1 MAAGPKLTLSVMT
14 ADVGGFVGH
23 VSSHPDVLDTAKE
36 RLYNAREK
44 GIIIDYHILRCGD
57 DLELIMAHRKG
68 CDSNDIHG
76 LAWNVFTACRDVAK
90 ELKLHEPDRGFSRQA
105 FNGTLRN
112 MGPGVAEV
120 EFAERESEPV
130 VILMANKA
138 SSGAWNLPLY
148 RIFSDPFNTP
158 GLFTDP
164 SMIEGFSLKVRD
176 VQDDKEVV
184 VSTPNETYHLL
195 ALINSVQRVVISEVY
210 RNSDGETAAVISAP
224 KFYYDGEKA
233 VGRSE
238 PAAIFRCH
246 GGLPAVGEVMEPF
259 SFPHLVQGCMRGA
272 HIGPLMP
279 VPFYEAN
286 PSRFDGPA
294 RVIGAGFQVM
304 NGRLIG
310 PHDMF
315 DDPGFDEA
323 RSKANVITDYMRRH
337 GPFQPHR
344 AVQSEAESDAAFSG
358 VLNRLRDRFKKST

>member
-1 MAAGPKLTLSVMT
+1 MSAGPKLTISVMT

-44 GIIIDYHILRCGD
+44 GIITDYHILRCGD

-68 CDSNDIHG
+68 CDSRDVHG
-76 LAWNVFTACRDVAK
+76 LVWNVFTACREVAR
-90 ELKLHEPDRGFSRQA
+90 ELKLHEPDSGFSRQG
-105 FNGTLRN
+105 FNGTLKN
-112 MGPGVAEV
+112 MGPGVAEI

-130 VILMANKA
+130 VVLMANKT

-158 GLFTDP
+158 GLFTEP
-164 SMIEGFSLKVRD
+164 SMLEGFTFKVRD
-176 VQDDKEVV
+176 VQDDSEMTL
-184 VSTPNETYHLL
+184 STPGETYHLL
-195 ALINSVQRVVISEVY
+195 ALMNSARRVVISGAY
-210 RNSDGETAAVISAP
+210 RNSDGEAAAVISAP
-224 KFYYDGEKA
+224 KVHFDGAKA
-233 VGRSE
+233 DGMSE
-238 PAAIFRCH
+238 PAAIFRCQ

-259 SFPHLVQGCMRGA
+259 SLPHLVQGCMRGA
-272 HIGPLMP
+272 HMGPIMP

-294 RVIGAGFQVM
+294 RVIGAGFQIM
-304 NGRLIG
+304 NGRLVG

-323 RSKANVITDYMRRH
+323 RSQATRIADYMRRH

-344 AVQSEAESDAAFSG
+344 AEAELETGAFSDA
-358 VLNRLRDRFKKST
+358 LERLRERSKKIT